1 MLVGLGALSTRSSAA
16 GSAAALASYLLFEP
30 SFVQAVMDMGEAD
43 ANARR
48 EELLAFFRPTPLKT
62 QEATPGL

>member
-16 GSAAALASYLLFEP
+16 GSAAALASYPLFEP
-30 SFVQAVMDMGEAD
+30 SFMQAVMDMGEAD

-62 QEATPGL
+62 QETTPGL